1 MYSKVSNVILYF
13 EACWWTSLF
22 KVMITLNKNI
32 NKVTLKL
39 EQNRGTK
46 KQVEF
51 KRWHNNEPFNVSSLG
66 WSVLFFGFFICFNG
80 FKSFIVKVALLSCW
94 PHLQCAMYLQ
104 SLTDYDDRKD
114 IVVET
119 INTFVKDFHL
129 FREVLKQ
136 SLEQCFCSA
145 SGWR

>member
-51 KRWHNNEPFNVSSLG
+51 E
-66 WSVLFFGFFICFNG
+66 
-80 FKSFIVKVALLSCW
+80 KVT
-94 PHLQCAMYLQ
+94 Q
-104 SLTDYDDRKD
+104 
-114 IVVET
+114 
-119 INTFVKDFHL
+119 
-129 FREVLKQ
+129 
-136 SLEQCFCSA
+136 
-145 SGWR
+145 